1 MEKFVPDHQHLLVKG
16 KMLNPPKT
24 VEELN
29 DWLTRLV
36 KKVRMEVLHGPFSV
50 RVDDVPGNEGITGVV
65 VLATSHSSIHVWDA
79 LEIAEFHF
87 DLYSCTEFSSNE
99 VREHL
104 NEFKLVECEW
114 MFVDR
119 NEFKIKESGES
130 KNFYAKN

>member
-1 MEKFVPDHQHLLVKG
+1 MFVPDHQHLLVKG
-16 KMLNPPKT
+16 KMLNPPRT

-29 DWLTRLV
+29 DWLARLV

-79 LEIAEFHF
+79 LDTPVFHF
-87 DLYSCTEFSSNE
+87 DLYSCTQFSSDE

-104 NEFKLVECEW
+104 NEFNLVDCEW

-119 NEFKIKESGES
+119 NDFKVKESGS
-130 KNFYAKN
+130 HKTYI